1 MVIAP
6 RGETEHAVAALWAE
20 VVGHRPASIDDEFLA
35 VVGDR
40 AQARRLLARVQERWR
55 VRVTDEEFSTA
66 SSIAGLAAT
75 VERKRAEARTREN
88 GLIMSALA
96 ELDALGP
103 TLPTLD

>member
-6 RGETEHAVAALWAE
+6 RGETEHVVAALWAE
-20 VVGHRPASIDDEFLA
+20 VRGTCPASIDDEFLA
-35 VVGDR
+35 VGGDP
-40 AQARRLLARVQERWR
+40 AQARRLLARVHERWG
-55 VRVTDEEFSTA
+55 VRISYEEFTAA
-66 SSIAGLAAT
+66 SSIAGLAAA

-103 TLPTLD
+103 TLRLE